1 MTRHFDLL
9 LLDASC
15 LLNLFATG
23 FLREIADV
31 LPYQLCVADYVA
43 EQEALYVRRAGPTDA
58 EEAQIPVDLSP
69 LHEEGLIQLMCLENP
84 TEEAT
89 YVNLAAHLDE
99 GEAITGALA
108 FHRDCSV
115 ATDDRK
121 ARRVLR
127 QYSASME
134 LLSTLDLLKQWAE
147 RGQAPRDKLGAA
159 VAKMRTGA
167 SYVPGRRDPLYPW
180 WRSIVRGT
188 VT

>member
-1 MTRHFDLL
+1 VTRHLDLL

-15 LLNLFATG
+15 LLNLFATDR
-23 FLREIADV
+23 LHEIADV

-43 EQEALYVRRAGPTDA
+43 EREALYVRRAGPTDA
-58 EEAQIPVDLSP
+58 EEVQIPVDLAP
-69 LHEEGLIQLMCLENP
+69 LFEEGLIQLMCLENP

-108 FHRDCSV
+108 LHRDCSI

-127 QYSASME
+127 QFSASVE
-134 LLSTLDLLKQWAE
+134 LLSTLELLKQWAE
-147 RGQAPRDKLGAA
+147 KGQVPGDELGAA
-159 VAKMRTGA
+159 VTKIRTGA
-167 SYVPGRRDPLYPW
+167 SYVPGPRDPLYPW
-180 WRSIVRGT
+180 WRSIVFGT
-188 VT
+188 ET